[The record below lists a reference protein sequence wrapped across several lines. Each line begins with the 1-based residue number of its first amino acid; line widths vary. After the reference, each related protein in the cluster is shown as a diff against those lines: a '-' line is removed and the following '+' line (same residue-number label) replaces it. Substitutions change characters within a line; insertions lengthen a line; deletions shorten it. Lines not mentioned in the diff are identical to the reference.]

1 MKVVQTFIRQLLPTL
16 KKWFRVLVKWR
27 LRNISHRNFV
37 LILSVFIGF
46 TSGLVAVTIKNAVHL
61 LHSGLL
67 SEYIRPIQQYLY
79 FVLPT
84 IGILITY
91 FIIHRVIRKPVS
103 EGVPLILY
111 SLSKER
117 GFIPFYHTFASLIT
131 APFTVAFGGSVG
143 LEAPTVIT
151 GSAIGSNLG
160 RIFHLDYKQRTLLI
174 ACAAAGTVSSI
185 FNAPIAGIVF
195 AVEVIMIDL
204 TTASLIPLLMASA
217 SASVTSRLFLGNDTL
232 FHFPLTEVLQL
243 SEVPFYILMGVIAG
257 LFSVYFTISFLSIGK
272 LCGKITN
279 PLYRIAVGGGIL
291 GLLLFVFPPLYG
303 EGFDLINSLIDGN
316 YASIFNN
323 TLFVGLEAHLPWML
337 LFLTGVVIFKTIA
350 TSVTIGIGGVGGI
363 FAPTLVMGSTLGF
376 VVAKT
381 LIMLGVED
389 ISVVNF
395 TLVGMAALM
404 GGNMRAPLT
413 AIFLI
418 AEITNGYSLFV
429 PLMIAVS
436 VAFLTSKFFF
446 PHSVYNYRLA
456 NRGELLTHDKDKNV
470 LTLMRM
476 DQLLERNLVCIQ
488 PKMTLGQLVQVIKSS
503 SRNIFP
509 VVDTEENFL
518 GIIFLDDVRD
528 IMFDTSKYNFVKV
541 QELMRAPRGKVE
553 ITDNMEKVVNTF
565 KDSSAWNLPVLENGK
580 YKGYLSRSKLFT
592 EYRKLLVEFSE
603 D

>member
-1 MKVVQTFIRQLLPTL
+1 MNLLRSIFIQSQGSL
-16 KKWFRVLVKWR
+16 KKWFRIFVKWR

-37 LILSVFIGF
+37 LILSVLVGF

-61 LHSGLL
+61 IQSGLL

-91 FIIHRVIRKPVS
+91 LIIHRVIRRPLS

-111 SLSKER
+111 SLSKES
-117 GFIPFYHTFASLIT
+117 GFIKFYHTFASLIT

-151 GSAIGSNLG
+151 GAAIGSNLG
-160 RIFHLDYKQRTLLI
+160 RIFHLDYKMRTQLI

-195 AVEVIMIDL
+195 AIEVIMIDL

-232 FHFPLTEVLQL
+232 FHFPLMEVLRL
-243 SEVPFYILMGVIAG
+243 SEVPFYILLGIAAG
-257 LFSVYFTISFLSIGK
+257 LFSVYFTITFLTITK
-272 LCGKITN
+272 LGTRKMN
-279 PLYRIAVGGGIL
+279 PYLRIAGGGALL
-291 GLLLFVFPPLYG
+291 GMMIFVFPPLYG

-316 YASIFNN
+316 YSKIFSN
-323 TLFVGLEAHLPWML
+323 TLFVGLENQLPLML
-337 LFLTGVVIFKTIA
+337 LFLTGLVIFKAVA

-363 FAPTLVMGSTLGF
+363 FAPTLFMGSTLGF
-376 VVAKT
+376 IVAKT
-381 LIMLGVED
+381 LNLVGFEH

-436 VAFLTSKFFF
+436 MSFLTSKFLF
-446 PHSVYNYRLA
+446 PHSVYNFKLA
-456 NRGELLTHDKDKNV
+456 SRGELLTHHKDRNV

-488 PKMTLGQLVQVIKSS
+488 PTMNLGQLVQVIKKST
-503 SRNIFP
+503 RNIFP
-509 VVDTEENFL
+509 VVDPDENFL

-528 IMFDTSKYNFVKV
+528 IMFDTSKYDSVLV
-541 QELMRAPRGKVE
+541 AELMRPPLGKVE
-553 ITDNMEKVVNTF
+553 ITDSMEKVVNTF
-565 KDSSAWNLPVLENGK
+565 KDVNAWNLPVLENGK

>member
-1 MKVVQTFIRQLLPTL
+1 MKVIGTFFEKIRQKL
-16 KKWFRVLVKWR
+16 KKWLRTFVQWR
-27 LRNISHRNFV
+27 LRNVSPHNFV
-37 LILSVFIGF
+37 LILSVLVGF
-46 TSGLVAVTIKNAVHL
+46 TSGLVAVTIKNAVHVIQ
-61 LHSGLL
+61 SGLL
-67 SEYIRPIQQYLY
+67 SEYIRPVQQYLY

-91 FIIHRVIRKPVS
+91 LIIHRVIKKPVG

-111 SLSKER
+111 SLSKEN
-117 GFIPFYHTFASLIT
+117 GFIKFYHTFASLIT

-160 RIFHLDYKQRTLLI
+160 RIFHLDYKMRTLLI
-174 ACAAAGTVSSI
+174 TCAAAGTVSSI

-232 FHFPLTEVLQL
+232 FHFSLTEVLQL
-243 SEVPFYILMGVIAG
+243 SDVPFYILLGITAG
-257 LFSVYFTISFLSIGK
+257 LVSVYFTITFLT
-272 LCGKITN
+272 ITKFGTRKMN
-279 PLYRIAVGGGIL
+279 PYLRIAGGGALL
-291 GLLLFVFPPLYG
+291 GIMLFVFPPLYG
-303 EGFDLINSLIDGN
+303 EGFGLINSLIDGN
-316 YASIFNN
+316 YSSIFDN
-323 TLFVGLEAHLPWML
+323 TLFVGLENQLPLML
-337 LFLTGVVIFKTIA
+337 LFLTGLVIFKAIA

-363 FAPTLVMGSTLGF
+363 FAPTLFMGSTLGF
-376 VVAKT
+376 IVAKT
-381 LIMLGVED
+381 LNLVGFED

-446 PHSVYNYRLA
+446 PHSVYNFKLA
-456 NRGELLTHDKDKNV
+456 SRGELLTHHKDRNV

-476 DQLLERNLVCIQ
+476 DQLLERNLVCIR
-488 PKMTLGQLVQVIKSS
+488 PEMNLGQLVQVIKSS

-528 IMFDTSKYNFVKV
+528 IMFDTSRYKTVSVN
-541 QELMRAPRGKVE
+541 ELMHQPLGKVE
-553 ITDNMEKVVNTF
+553 ITDSMEKVVNAF
-565 KDSSAWNLPVLENGK
+565 KNVGAWNLPVLENGK